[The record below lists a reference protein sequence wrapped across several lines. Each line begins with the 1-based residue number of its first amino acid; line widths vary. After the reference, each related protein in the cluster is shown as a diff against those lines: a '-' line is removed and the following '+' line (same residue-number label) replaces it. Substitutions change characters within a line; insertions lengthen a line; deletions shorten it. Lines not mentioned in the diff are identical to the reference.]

1 MSNNFSTF
9 FTKFFV
15 YVKIKIPVESIKK
28 LIKDSD
34 GSLGLRRIA
43 YTNINA
49 QLKNDSSQSTIHC
62 GTVKNLNKIN
72 CLDSSLKGYIKDNAW
87 SYEKEVRLVSKKESV
102 DISSILDSFRI
113 IPSPNNSMQECK
125 IIFRNLKEGV
135 NLKKNPIF
143 EENEYYN
150 LIMK

>member
-1 MSNNFSTF
+1 M
-9 FTKFFV
+9 
-15 YVKIKIPVESIKK
+15 
-28 LIKDSD
+28 L
-34 GSLGLRRIA
+34 
-43 YTNINA
+43 
-49 QLKNDSSQSTIHC
+49 
-62 GTVKNLNKIN
+62 IN

-87 SYEKEVRLVSKKESV
+87 SYEKEVRLVSKKDSV

-125 IIFRNLKEGV
+125 IIFRRLKNGINLKI
-135 NLKKNPIF
+135 NPIF